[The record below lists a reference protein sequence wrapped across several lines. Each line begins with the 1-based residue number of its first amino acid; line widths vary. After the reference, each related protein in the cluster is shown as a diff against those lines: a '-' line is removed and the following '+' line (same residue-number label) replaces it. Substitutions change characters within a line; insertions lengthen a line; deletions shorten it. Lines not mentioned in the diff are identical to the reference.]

1 MQLKISTDYA
11 IRIVLYLAI
20 TQTAATSAEISA
32 KMGIFYWINMILACL
47 IFPVVPLV
55 YAAVL
60 TMLVMRLFKNIRNK
74 DFLSYLGF
82 AASLIFAI
90 GINVFSRSIGNF

>member
-1 MQLKISTDYA
+1 
-11 IRIVLYLAI
+11 
-20 TQTAATSAEISA
+20 
-32 KMGIFYWINMILACL
+32 MILACL

-74 DFLSYLGF
+74 DFLSYLD
-82 AASLIFAI
+82 SPHP
-90 GINVFSRSIGNF
+90 

>member
-1 MQLKISTDYA
+1 
-11 IRIVLYLAI
+11 
-20 TQTAATSAEISA
+20 
-32 KMGIFYWINMILACL
+32 MILACL

-82 AASLIFAI
+82 AASLIL
-90 GINVFSRSIGNF
+90 RSASTYFRAVSEILKCRIS

>member
-1 MQLKISTDYA
+1 
-11 IRIVLYLAI
+11 
-20 TQTAATSAEISA
+20 
-32 KMGIFYWINMILACL
+32 MILACL

-82 AASLIFAI
+82 AASLIFCDRHQRIFAQYRK
-90 GINVFSRSIGNF
+90 F